1 MKRYGWVFAAVC
13 FPVLFGMNYV
23 PVNALPILCAAAFAV
38 ALALFF
44 LRKRIRIVPA
54 ALCGAAAFVAVLCYT
69 VASYVYQVP
78 AQALDGKTVEAR
90 VQVVEEPEDARHVVR
105 VVRAELDGEPVRVP
119 GKLVCYIY
127 DEPLQAFDTFDATLA
142 LRLPGTGSQIRR
154 ERADGVFLYADVEP
168 A

>member
-54 ALCGAAAFVAVLCYT
+54 ALCGAAGFRRRTLLYRRKLCL
-69 VASYVYQVP
+69 SGP
-78 AQALDGKTVEAR
+78 
-90 VQVVEEPEDARHVVR
+90 
-105 VVRAELDGEPVRVP
+105 RAG
-119 GKLVCYIY
+119 
-127 DEPLQAFDTFDATLA
+127 A
-142 LRLPGTGSQIRR
+142 
-154 ERADGVFLYADVEP
+154 
-168 A
+168 

>member
-13 FPVLFGMNYV
+13 FPILFGMNYV

-119 GKLVCYIY
+119 GKLVC
-127 DEPLQAFDTFDATLA
+127 
-142 LRLPGTGSQIRR
+142 
-154 ERADGVFLYADVEP
+154 
-168 A
+168 